1 MLWGGKRSAIMKKR
15 KVVLSMALQET
26 IYKLRNSA
34 HMSREKLAVALEV
47 SQQAVAKWESGLS
60 QT

>member
-1 MLWGGKRSAIMKKR
+1 
-15 KVVLSMALQET
+15 MALQET

-34 HMSREKLAVALEV
+34 HMSREKQAVALEV

>member
-1 MLWGGKRSAIMKKR
+1 MKKR